1 MRPLIFFC
9 SSRSLTSMNR
19 TNLLNFL
26 NNSNRFTFAI
36 GKYRIPKLML
46 TEDSRYV
53 DVEWGRN
60 SNLDQEDSVWVNYF
74 NSILQCYTAQNL
86 NYYREFPL
94 IIERRDRWEN
104 YCLAN
109 MALDDKFLAD
119 YYFPDYNLVVEIDS
133 DLHDSNYDSARDDYI
148 KEVWGCNILRFPE
161 FGCTAGNQ
169 SYCIKQFNSAIKN
182 KQIITNNIVYNKTL
196 LSRFKYE
203 YESILPHLNALERI
217 IVKYPE
223 EKIIDITKYGKVFGN
238 FMDYKNIREILFGM
252 YGVSVISKAY
262 NP

>member
-1 MRPLIFFC
+1 M
-9 SSRSLTSMNR
+9 
-19 TNLLNFL
+19 
-26 NNSNRFTFAI
+26 
-36 GKYRIPKLML
+36 
-46 TEDSRYV
+46 
-53 DVEWGRN
+53 
-60 SNLDQEDSVWVNYF
+60 
-74 NSILQCYTAQNL
+74 
-86 NYYREFPL
+86 
-94 IIERRDRWEN
+94 
-104 YCLAN
+104 
-109 MALDDKFLAD
+109 AD

-148 KEVWGCNILRFPE
+148 KEVWDCNILRFPE

-169 SYCIKQFNSAIKN
+169 SYCIKQFNSAIKE